1 MEFVLIDLLTTVCI
15 SKLLTSCNVCQWH
28 MYVIVVSSG
37 ATDTADWTTLSA
49 RERRSYYS
57 SVNGN
62 TKRQPTAD
70 FAFELKNLPNR
81 CPAGSL
87 RVSGKNAFLIAV
99 QNYREYVHA
108 CCTLYKKKTAQIWQK
123 GELCGFLSC
132 SILRLDVK
140 HHCQLFL
147 AYFWSP
153 SCVA

>member
-37 ATDTADWTTLSA
+37 AIDTADWTTLSA

-108 CCTLYKKKTAQIWQK
+108 CCTLYKKKN
-123 GELCGFLSC
+123 C
-132 SILRLDVK
+132 SN
-140 HHCQLFL
+140 L
-147 AYFWSP
+147 AKRRVVWISVLQY
-153 SCVA
+153 